1 MPADAQELDA
11 DLVRLGPAEGLEEV
25 LRRARDLVDFLGVS
39 LRRIDGVPRGTTMK
53 VKDAAS
59 GLLGRGLAGEGA
71 VAARPALRL
80 RLGQRQ
86 RHAGALALP
95 AFGLEVELLQG
106 AVRHLARRNTVAVGI
121 YDP

>member
-1 MPADAQELDA
+1 MPADAQELDT
-11 DLVRLGPAEGLEEV
+11 DLVRLGPAEGLEQI
-25 LRRARDLVDFLGVS
+25 LGRPRDLVDFPGVG
-39 LRRIDGVPRGTTMK
+39 LRRIDGVPRGTTTK

-106 AVRHLARRNTVAVGI
+106 AVRHGAG
-121 YDP
+121 

>member
-11 DLVRLGPAEGLEEV
+11 DLVRLGTAEGLEEV

-59 GLLGRGLAGEGA
+59 DLLGRSLAGEGA

-80 RLGQRQ
+80 RFGQRP
-86 RHAGALALP
+86 RDAAALALP
-95 AFGLEVELLQG
+95 AFGLEVELLKS
-106 AVRHLARRNTVAVGI
+106 AIRHPLVATCGCRNL
-121 YDP
+121 